1 LAVTNVLWKNRFSG
15 IIFRANDRSLSVG
28 WRSAERGHWVSSEP
42 TVFVVD
48 DDTIARQA
56 MVKLLGA
63 IFARV
68 EGYAS
73 ASEFLAAYDREQPG
87 CLVAEVVLPGMSGL
101 ELHRRLSAAR
111 DGQPALPVIFVT
123 RHASVPIAVEAMQA
137 GAVHFLEKP
146 AREQDIWNS
155 VRKALDIDRE
165 NRDRAARRAQMEK
178 RLATL
183 SHGEREVLD
192 RILTGKF
199 NKQIASELSLSIRTI
214 EDRRARVMKKLE
226 VTSLVELVQGMLN
239 R

>member
-1 LAVTNVLWKNRFSG
+1 
-15 IIFRANDRSLSVG
+15 
-28 WRSAERGHWVSSEP
+28 VSSKP

-48 DDTIARQA
+48 DDVAARQA

-63 IFARV
+63 IFEQV

-73 ASEFLAAYDREQPG
+73 GGDFLAAYDRQRPG
-87 CLVAEVVLPGMSGL
+87 CLITEVVLPGMSGL
-101 ELHRRLSAAR
+101 ELHRRLSVGQ
-111 DGQPALPVIFVT
+111 DGHPVLPVIFVT
-123 RHASVPIAVEAMQA
+123 RHASVPIAVEAMRA

-165 NRDRAARRAQMEK
+165 NRDRSVRRAQIEAH
-178 RLATL
+178 LATL

-192 RILTGKF
+192 RILAGKF
-199 NKQIASELSLSIRTI
+199 NKQIAAELNLSIRTI
-214 EDRRARVMKKLE
+214 EDRRARIMKKLG
-226 VTSLVELVQGMLN
+226 VNSLVELVQWMLS